1 MATDL
6 DSRLGAALRDRGQ
19 RVTSQ
24 RLVIHRVLH
33 DLAGHVTADDV
44 LSAVSDRLPGL
55 SLPTVYA
62 TLELLEDLGMA
73 GRVAVPGGP
82 ARYDA
87 RTAPHHH
94 LVCARCGRVDDLE
107 ADV

>member
-1 MATDL
+1 MTVTTRQL
-6 DSRLGAALRDRGQ
+6 DEDLGAVLRERGQ

-33 DLAGHVTADDV
+33 ELDAHATADDV
-44 LSAVSDRLPGL
+44 LAAVADRLPGV

-62 TLELLEDLGMA
+62 TLELLDELGLA
-73 GRVAVPGGP
+73 RRVAVPGGP
-82 ARYDA
+82 ALYDP

-94 LVCARCGRVDDLE
+94 LVCARCGRV
-107 ADV
+107 